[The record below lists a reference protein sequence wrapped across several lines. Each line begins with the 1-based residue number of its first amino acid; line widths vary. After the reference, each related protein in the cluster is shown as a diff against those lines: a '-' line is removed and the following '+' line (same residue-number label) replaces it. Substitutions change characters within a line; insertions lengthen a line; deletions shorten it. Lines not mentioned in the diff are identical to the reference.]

1 MKRNYFWGIIF
12 ICLAVASLAYAFG
25 FYIDSRVAKLIVSA
39 GLILMIIVSL
49 PRRNFFLT
57 FILLAV
63 VINLN
68 SELLGL
74 SDLSIG
80 ALYVAAVLFA
90 MGCNVLFGNNRQYI
104 RNNRY
109 QEGMEESAEQNNE
122 EQSEQRDES
131 NTYEYVEANTY
142 SYTNRFGEATK
153 FIQGNDLKIVN
164 LTSDFGQ
171 LSVYFDKADFDK
183 DGATVYCGASF
194 GAMTLYIPRK
204 YEVNDQLTAT
214 LGNIKTNIDNTIKDE
229 EPITLTLKGNV
240 TLGEIQIIRI

>member
-12 ICLAVASLAYAFG
+12 ICLAIASLAYAFG
-25 FYIDSRVAKLIVSA
+25 FYIDSRVVKLIISA

-57 FILLAV
+57 FILLAL

-68 SELLGL
+68 SEFLGL
-74 SDLSIG
+74 FDLSMG
-80 ALYVAAVLFA
+80 GLYVAAVLFA
-90 MGCNVLFGNNRQYI
+90 IGCNVLFGNNRQYI
-104 RNNRY
+104 RNTRY
-109 QEGMEESAEQNNE
+109 QNTEESVEQNDQEQDQQHE
-122 EQSEQRDES
+122 ESH
-131 NTYEYVEANTY
+131 TYEYAETNTY

-171 LSVYFDKADFDK
+171 LSVYFDKSDFAK
-183 DGATVYCGASF
+183 GGATIYCGASF

-229 EPITLTLKGNV
+229 ETITLTLKGNV